1 MRHSTTYYVS
11 LSGHDGWS
19 GRLSEPSTSKH
30 DGPFRTLERA
40 RDAVRDQRA
49 RAPGAAV
56 RVLIRGG
63 VHTLRRT
70 LVLTAA
76 DSGTAA
82 TPVVYAAFEGEAPVL
97 SGGRRIEGLR
107 VGQVHG
113 RACWVADLRDVKAG
127 KWSFTQLF
135 VNGQRRW
142 RARFPHAGFCRF
154 AGLPEGSGRRPR
166 QALFREGELRRWRN
180 LRDVEIVS
188 FQHWFDSHVRIESVD
203 VARRLVRF
211 NQRMNGSLIDE
222 SGQPARY
229 FAENVFE
236 ALTEPGTWYLD
247 RPRGRFTYI
256 PLPDERIETVEL
268 IAPRLE
274 NLVAFKGTPGQPVAH
289 IRLENLAFQHAEW
302 TNTYAD
308 ADHGQASFHVPG
320 AITLK
325 DAEHCALYGCSI
337 SRISQYGVEIL
348 EGCHGN
354 AVVACAITDMG
365 AGGVKVGHEW
375 LDRHGPCRGRH
386 IRRRPNGKPSAS
398 IVADCAIHDG
408 SLIYRSAIGIWVGN
422 AGFNRILH
430 NHVHHL
436 NYTGISCGWTWGYQP
451 TATSGDRIEGNH
463 VHHINWQ
470 RVLSDNGGIYTL
482 GQRPGCVLRRNH
494 VHHIHGHGIYHDEGT
509 SEQRVE
515 QNLVHHV
522 SGCALATHYGRDNV
536 VRNNIFALTDDLPFV
551 LAGRREAHRTTV
563 FERNV
568 VCWRNGVVGGGSGIV
583 WPLHGAR
590 IRDNLFWAEGRALD
604 FGHDSRLADWQRTGQ
619 FLGTLIADPLFQDP
633 DGDGFALR
641 SDSPALRTGFL
652 PWDVAAAGP
661 RDGASRPAGYDAW
674 RARHPLPAPG
684 PILRT
689 ALAMTPAQRV
699 RLTVTN
705 VGGAA
710 ASGRLR
716 LAASP
721 ADAVALT
728 GDATFSFQALMP
740 GQTRSA
746 EFDLAIAHDHTPLTI
761 ETMPKQDAFLPALL
775 YVKPADHPWEVRR
788 LQDGGKDK
796 PLPWAPADVVRRIVY
811 AGHDVA
817 EFRVLVAGTT
827 LVLGGTIVDR
837 RIRRDDLL
845 WNGSVVECFVAP
857 WHKGLPATP
866 RQLFLVPAEDA
877 RTLDVLLWRGGKAV
891 PLARI
896 TTHCQPTA
904 HGYRFDAHV
913 PLELVGLP
921 HDVRRFMME
930 LLVGTVLSPT
940 SGKQGRLALFDAR
953 APERNAAGYGMIR
966 VGGGQRLRRETR
978 A

>member
-1 MRHSTTYYVS
+1 MRHQ
-11 LSGHDGWS
+11 LA
-19 GRLSEPSTSKH
+19 
-30 DGPFRTLERA
+30 RT
-40 RDAVRDQRA
+40 
-49 RAPGAAV
+49 PGIAV

-63 VHTLRRT
+63 VHSLRRT

-82 TPVVYAAFEGEAPVL
+82 NPVVYAAFAGEAPVL

-113 RACWVADLRDVKAG
+113 RACWVADLPDVKAG
-127 KWSFTQLF
+127 KWFFTQLF
-135 VNGQRRW
+135 VNGRRCW
-142 RARFPHAGFCRF
+142 RSRFPREGFHRF
-154 AGLPEGSGRRPR
+154 AGIPEDCGRRPDR
-166 QALFREGELRRWRN
+166 ALFKEGELRRWRN

-188 FQHWFDSHVRIESVD
+188 FQHWFDSHVRIESID
-203 VARRLVRF
+203 AARRLVRF

-222 SGQPARY
+222 YGQPARY

-247 RPRGRFTYI
+247 RPSGRFTYI
-256 PLPDERIETVEL
+256 PLPDERIETAEL

-274 NLVAFKGTPGQPVAH
+274 TLVEFKGTPGQPVAH

-302 TNTYAD
+302 ANTYAD
-308 ADHGQASFHVPG
+308 VDHGQASFHVPG
-320 AITLK
+320 AIILK
-325 DAEHCALYGCSI
+325 DAEHCVLYGCAI

-354 AVVACAITDMG
+354 AVVACTIADMG
-365 AGGVKVGHEW
+365 AGGVKIGHEW
-375 LDRHGPCRGRH
+375 LDQKGPCRGRR
-386 IRRRPNGKPSAS
+386 IRRRVDDKPSAS
-398 IVADCAIHDG
+398 VVADCSIHDG

-422 AGFNRILH
+422 AGFNRICH

-451 TATSGDRIEGNH
+451 TATIGDRIEGNH

-536 VRNNIFALTDDLPFV
+536 VRNNILALSDDLPFV
-551 LAGRREAHRTTV
+551 LAGRREAHRTTI

-568 VCWRNGVVGGGSGIV
+568 VYWRNGVVAAGSGIV
-583 WPLHGAR
+583 WPTHGSR

-619 FLGTLIADPLFQDP
+619 FLGTLIVDPLFHDP
-633 DGDGFALR
+633 DGGDFAFR
-641 SDSPALRTGFL
+641 SDSPAFRTGFMQ
-652 PWDVAAAGP
+652 WDTASAGP
-661 RDGASRPAGYDAW
+661 RHAASRPADYDAW
-674 RARHPLPAPG
+674 LACHPPPAPG

-689 ALAMTPAQRV
+689 TLAMATANRV
-699 RLTVTN
+699 RLTITN
-705 VGGAA
+705 VGCAA

-716 LAASP
+716 LVVSP
-721 ADAVALT
+721 ADAAVT
-728 GDATFSFQALMP
+728 GDSTFRFQALMS

-746 EFDLAIAHDHTPLTI
+746 EFDLAIAHDHAPLTI
-761 ETMPKQDAFLPALL
+761 ETMPEHESFLPALL
-775 YVKPADHPWEVRR
+775 YVKPAEQPWDVRR
-788 LQDGGKDK
+788 LQDGGTVVS
-796 PLPWAPADVVRRIVY
+796 PLWAQTDVVRGITH

-817 EFRVLVAGTT
+817 AFRMRVAGTT

-837 RIRRDDLL
+837 RIRRDELP
-845 WNGSVVECFVAP
+845 WNGSAVECFVAP
-857 WHKGLPATP
+857 WRKGLPSAP

-877 RTLDVLLWRGGKAV
+877 RTLTVSLWRGGKAV
-891 PLARI
+891 PLADI
-896 TTHCQPTA
+896 TTHCEPMTD
-904 HGYRFDAHV
+904 GYRFEAHL
-913 PLELVGLP
+913 PLDLLGLP
-921 HDVRRFMME
+921 QDVRRFMME
-930 LLVGTVLSPT
+930 LLVGAVLSPT
-940 SGKQGRLALFDAR
+940 GGKHGRLALFDAR
-953 APERNAAGYGMIR
+953 APERNAQGYGLIR
-966 VGGGQRLRRETR
+966 VCDAKRLNREPR
-978 A
+978 